1 VKVRYDICMHDD
13 RGSRRVPLQLPVHV
27 RWKAAT
33 GKRQQAQG
41 KTANLS
47 GNGLFIT
54 IPARLRPGTHVTFS
68 VQLPAEVTKVPIEL
82 ICQGQVV
89 RQRRS
94 GSVRG
99 IAAIIDDY
107 QLRPKRV
114 STH

>member
-1 VKVRYDICMHDD
+1 MEVLYHTGMHDD

-27 RWKAAT
+27 RWKAPT

-54 IPARLRPGTHVTFS
+54 IPVRLRPGTQVTFS
-68 VQLPAEVTKVPIEL
+68 VQLPAEVTRIPMEL

-89 RQRRS
+89 RQRRT
-94 GSVRG
+94 GSLRG

-107 QLRPKRV
+107 QLRRKRPLAN
-114 STH
+114 

>member
-1 VKVRYDICMHDD
+1 MRDD
-13 RGSRRVPLQLPVHV
+13 RGSRRVPLKLPVHV
-27 RWKAAT
+27 QWKAST
-33 GKRQQAQG
+33 GRRKQAEG

-68 VQLPAEVTKVPIEL
+68 VQLPAEVTKVPTEL

-89 RQRRS
+89 RQRRA
-94 GSVRG
+94 GAVRG

-107 QLRPKRV
+107 QLRPKRRLKE
-114 STH
+114 

>member
-1 VKVRYDICMHDD
+1 MRDD
-13 RGSRRVPLQLPVHV
+13 RGSRRIPLKLPVHV
-27 RWKAAT
+27 RWKAPT

-54 IPARLRPGTHVTFS
+54 IPARLRLGTHITFS
-68 VQLPAEVTKVPIEL
+68 VQLPAEVTRVPMEL

-94 GSVRG
+94 GSLRG

-107 QLRPKRV
+107 QLRRKRQLA
-114 STH
+114 S

>member
-1 VKVRYDICMHDD
+1 MHED
-13 RGSRRVPLQLPVHV
+13 RASRRVPLQLPVHV
-27 RWKAAT
+27 RWRAST
-33 GKRQQAQG
+33 GRRKQAEG
-41 KTANLS
+41 RTANLS

-68 VQLPAEVTKVPIEL
+68 VQLPAEVTKVPTEL

-94 GSVRG
+94 GPVRG

-107 QLRPKRV
+107 ELRPKRV
-114 STH
+114 LTH